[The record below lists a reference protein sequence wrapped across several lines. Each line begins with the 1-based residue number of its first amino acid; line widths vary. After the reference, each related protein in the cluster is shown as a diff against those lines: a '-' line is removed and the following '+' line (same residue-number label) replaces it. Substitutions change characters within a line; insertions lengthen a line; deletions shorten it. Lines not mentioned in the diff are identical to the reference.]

1 MTIHVAILNE
11 QAQEC
16 NMFNEL
22 TSVPLERKIN
32 ASERK
37 KEVKLLSGKH

>member
-1 MTIHVAILNE
+1 MTIPIAIVNE
-11 QAQEC
+11 QAQKR